1 LIKLDD
7 IAHVDVAI
15 SNYAA
20 RRITDKYPQTE
31 ESAKFS
37 GPYLAAY
44 TLVHGAPMLAAFTDE
59 TLHDEVVRSLAR
71 KVSVATYVEY
81 ADVLEDSPAKVTL
94 TLNDG
99 RKIER
104 SKYYPSGSM
113 QVPMSPARI
122 KAKFDICAAQAIN
135 SSAAEKIYVM
145 LSTID
150 EQPSFAE
157 FWPLCVHR
165 RQRLEP
171 ALSSR
176 SLAARPA
183 AKHFK
188 GAIMDLFDYLKA
200 FFRPGAPPPAPRRLD
215 GKSKILLAASLKM
228 LPEEEPGWITVKEA
242 KTFFH
247 RRVTHMHSARWMK
260 PGRLTWAPSH
270 QLQGTSNSSSCRS
283 RGGFT
288 SCASRVGDE
297 PEGLRGLGPEL
308 APS

>member
-1 LIKLDD
+1 MLIKLDD

-31 ESAKFS
+31 EGAKFS

-44 TLVHGAPMLAAFTDE
+44 TLLHGAPMLAAFTE
-59 TLHDEVVRSLAR
+59 EALHDEVVRSLAR
-71 KVSVATYVEY
+71 KVSVATYAEY

-113 QVPMSPARI
+113 QVPMSPAQI
-122 KAKFDICAAQAIN
+122 KAKFDICAAQAID

-157 FWPLCVHR
+157 FWPL
-165 RQRLEP
+165 L
-171 ALSSR
+171 
-176 SLAARPA
+176 RP
-183 AKHFK
+183 
-188 GAIMDLFDYLKA
+188 
-200 FFRPGAPPPAPRRLD
+200 
-215 GKSKILLAASLKM
+215 
-228 LPEEEPGWITVKEA
+228 
-242 KTFFH
+242 
-247 RRVTHMHSARWMK
+247 
-260 PGRLTWAPSH
+260 
-270 QLQGTSNSSSCRS
+270 
-283 RGGFT
+283 
-288 SCASRVGDE
+288 
-297 PEGLRGLGPEL
+297 
-308 APS
+308 